1 MPKPSKTSSPAEQVA
16 PKQAAAA
23 FALVQPELAT
33 VLPEQ
38 IPRITI
44 DVGRAVSVALGALPH
59 LRTLRPAIQKTLPE
73 HPILL
78 LDNLETYA
86 LAAWYAHLLAVPPAE
101 NRTPVKKLLD
111 EATPLRASLLLAAEA
126 LAYGGLVQATRVA
139 EIRSGQGTIDLAS
152 DLVALAALFLGSWE
166 KLNQNTAVKLRE
178 VQRAAE
184 LGPELLTALGER
196 GQALSAPKAARAADQ
211 RLRAFALFVR
221 AYDACRRAVT
231 YLRWD
236 EGDADTIAPSL
247 FKGRGR
253 RPSSSSSSEPETD
266 GATGLETAPVLVSP
280 EQEAPA
286 SPA

>member
-1 MPKPSKTSSPAEQVA
+1 MPRTSKPSFSSKQFA

-33 VLPEQ
+33 VLPEE

-59 LRTLRPAIQKTLPE
+59 LRTLRSAMKTELPK
-73 HPILL
+73 HPVLL
-78 LDNLETYA
+78 LDKLETYA
-86 LAAWYAHLLAVPPAE
+86 LAAWYAHLLVISPAGDS
-101 NRTPVKKLLD
+101 TPVKKLLE
-111 EATPLRASLLLAAEA
+111 EATPLRESLLIAAEA
-126 LAYGGLVQATRVA
+126 LAHCGLVDAKRVA
-139 EIRSGQGTIDLAS
+139 EIRSGQGYIDLAS
-152 DLVALAALFLGSWE
+152 DLVALSALFIGSWQQV
-166 KLNQNTAVKLRE
+166 NQKTAVKLGE

-196 GQALSAPKAARAADQ
+196 GQPLSAPKAAGAADQ
-211 RLRAFALFVR
+211 RLRAFALFVH
-221 AYDACRRAVT
+221 AYDACQRAVA

-266 GATGLETAPVLVSP
+266 GITGLETEPVPVSP

>member
-1 MPKPSKTSSPAEQVA
+1 MPRTSKPSFSSKQVA

-33 VLPEQ
+33 VLPEE

-59 LRTLRPAIQKTLPE
+59 LRTLRSVMKTELPK
-73 HPILL
+73 HPVLL
-78 LDNLETYA
+78 LDKLETYA
-86 LAAWYAHLLAVPPAE
+86 LAAWYAHLLVIPPAGDS
-101 NRTPVKKLLD
+101 TPVKKLLE
-111 EATPLRASLLLAAEA
+111 EATPLRESLLIAAGA
-126 LAYGGLVQATRVA
+126 LAHRGLVDAKRVA
-139 EIRSGQGTIDLAS
+139 EIRSGQGYIDLAS

-221 AYDACRRAVT
+221 AYDACQRAVA

-253 RPSSSSSSEPETD
+253 RPSSEPETD
-266 GATGLETAPVLVSP
+266 GTTGLETEPVPVSP

>member
-1 MPKPSKTSSPAEQVA
+1 MPRTSKPSFSSKQVA

-33 VLPEQ
+33 VLPEE

-59 LRTLRPAIQKTLPE
+59 LRTLRSVMKTELPK
-73 HPILL
+73 HPVLL
-78 LDNLETYA
+78 LDKLETYA
-86 LAAWYAHLLAVPPAE
+86 LAAWYAHLLVIPPAGDS
-101 NRTPVKKLLD
+101 TPVKKLLE
-111 EATPLRASLLLAAEA
+111 EATPLRESLLIAAEA
-126 LAYGGLVQATRVA
+126 LAHGGLVDAKRVA
-139 EIRSGQGTIDLAS
+139 EIRSGQGYIDLAS

-221 AYDACRRAVT
+221 AYDACQRAVA

-253 RPSSSSSSEPETD
+253 RPSSEPETD
-266 GATGLETAPVLVSP
+266 GTTGLETEPVPVSP

>member
-1 MPKPSKTSSPAEQVA
+1 MPRTSKPTFFSKQIA

-33 VLPEQ
+33 VLPEEM
-38 IPRITI
+38 PRITI

-59 LRTLRPAIQKTLPE
+59 LRTLRSVMTAELPK
-73 HPILL
+73 HPVLL
-78 LDNLETYA
+78 LDKLETYA
-86 LAAWYAHLLAVPPAE
+86 LAAWYAHLLVIPPAGDS
-101 NRTPVKKLLD
+101 TPVKKLLE
-111 EATPLRASLLLAAEA
+111 EATPLRESLLIAAEA
-126 LAYGGLVQATRVA
+126 LAHCGLVDGKRVA
-139 EIRSGQGTIDLAS
+139 EIRRGLGYIDLAS

-166 KLNQNTAVKLRE
+166 KLNRNTAVKLRQ

-184 LGPELLTALGER
+184 LGPELLKALGER
-196 GQALSAPKAARAADQ
+196 GQALSAPKAAGTADQ

-221 AYDACRRAVT
+221 AYDACQRAVT

-236 EGDADTIAPSL
+236 EGDADTLAPSL

-253 RPSSSSSSEPETD
+253 RRSSEPETD
-266 GATGLETAPVLVSP
+266 GATGLETEPAPVSP
-280 EQEAPA
+280 EQEAPS